1 MERADFELFDRS
13 LRHATETHSGEKLD
27 AALDELGWPDALTV
41 YRRSAVSLLFE
52 HQGSA
57 GTTSSALARVVA
69 NAAGIDAGAALVLP
83 ALGSWQPP
91 GRADGAGLHVEGLAL
106 GCGLTGAAT
115 VAVPTEDGRLAT
127 VDVDELALR
136 PVAGLD
142 PLFGV
147 VEVTGDAERAT
158 TRPNPLRAA
167 WEDAVAVG
175 HLAVGHELVGAS
187 RAMLELA
194 RVHAL
199 EREQFGRP
207 IASFQAVRHR
217 LAESFVSIE
226 AAAAALDGAWLE
238 PSPFTAAMAKAI
250 AGRSAR
256 TVARHCQQVLAGIG
270 FTTEHPLHAYVR
282 RVIVLDHV
290 LGSSRALT
298 ADLGE
303 QLIRT
308 REMPALLAL

>member
-1 MERADFELFDRS
+1 MERGDFELFDRS

-27 AALDELGWPDALTV
+27 AALDELGWPDALTM

-52 HQGSA
+52 HQGAA
-57 GTTSSALARVVA
+57 GATSSALARVIA
-69 NAAGIDAGAALVLP
+69 AKAGIDTGAALVLP
-83 ALGSWQPP
+83 PLGAWAPP
-91 GRADGAGLHVEGLAL
+91 GRDDGAAVHIKGLAL
-106 GCGLTGAAT
+106 ASSLTGAST
-115 VAVPTEDGRLAT
+115 VAVPIDGGAFAT
-127 VDVDELALR
+127 VDIEELALR

-147 VEVTGDAERAT
+147 VEVTGDPERAT

-167 WEDAVAVG
+167 WEDAVAAG
-175 HLAVGHELVGAS
+175 QLAIGHELVGAS
-187 RAMLELA
+187 RAMIELA
-194 RVHAL
+194 RIHAL

-207 IASFQAVRHR
+207 IAGFQAIRHR
-217 LAESFVSIE
+217 LAESLVAIE

-270 FTTEHPLHAYVR
+270 FTTEHPLHLYVR
-282 RVIVLDHV
+282 RVIVLDHL

-308 REMPALLAL
+308 REIPALLAL